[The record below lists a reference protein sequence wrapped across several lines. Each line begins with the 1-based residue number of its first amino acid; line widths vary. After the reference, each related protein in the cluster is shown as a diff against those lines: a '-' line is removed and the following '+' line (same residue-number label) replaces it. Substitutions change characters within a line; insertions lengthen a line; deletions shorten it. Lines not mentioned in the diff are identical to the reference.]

1 MADEG
6 DGDGARNRRDA
17 THQIRGPDAVTPGN
31 PYHLSKGMRAFVGIV
46 AVILVIT
53 MTGLFVLRVVQ
64 W

>member
-1 MADEG
+1 MAHQGDTGEDRNQRETTHRTSSPDEE
-6 DGDGARNRRDA
+6 
-17 THQIRGPDAVTPGN
+17 TPSN
-31 PYHLSKGMRAFVGIV
+31 PYHLSKGMRVFVGIV